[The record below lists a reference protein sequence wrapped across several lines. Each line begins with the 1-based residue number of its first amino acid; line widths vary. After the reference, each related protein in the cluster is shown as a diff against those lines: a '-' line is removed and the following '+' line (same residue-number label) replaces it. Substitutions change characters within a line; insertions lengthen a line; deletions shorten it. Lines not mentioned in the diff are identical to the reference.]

1 MAGDVACLLADLLHT
16 SGNDVFNSAGIDART
31 VNQSGQDMR
40 EEVHWMGL
48 RECTPRPTL
57 AEWRAYDIDDVCGTT

>member
-1 MAGDVACLLADLLHT
+1 
-16 SGNDVFNSAGIDART
+16 
-31 VNQSGQDMR
+31 MR

-57 AEWRAYDIDDVCGTT
+57 AEWRAYDIDDVRGAT

>member
-1 MAGDVACLLADLLHT
+1 MTGDVACLFADLLHT
-16 SGNDVFNSAGIDART
+16 SSDNVLNGTRINTSAID
-31 VNQSGQDMR
+31 QSGQDMR

-57 AEWRAYDIDDVCGTT
+57 AEWRAYDIDDVRGAT